1 MEIKEKDIE
10 PPMYTECSEGNQFV
24 LHPSGTISRIA
35 AALEYKD
42 VFILLP

>member
-1 MEIKEKDIE
+1 MEIKEKDIA
-10 PPMYTECSEGNQFV
+10 PHVYTKYSEGNQFA
-24 LHPSGTISRIA
+24 LHPSGMISRIA